1 MSNNTFI
8 TPAMLADMS
17 SIQSNIVKCLLYK
30 ESNNAFNQDNISI
43 NSLPH
48 DVHDK
53 IVEHYKT
60 LLPSKYVLRDW
71 VPREKLDW
79 YTLSGN
85 PCASELLMEQAD
97 YENTLTEEEYNMLI
111 KEKKISWMRVCCING
126 EAIDILKKY
135 PSKIQ
140 WAYLSNN
147 KKQQAVDMIKER
159 IEYEKINVPEYYEE
173 NRVCINNFS
182 DNENPQIIEFIKE
195 RIEYEKGLSEE
206 ESKRKPANKSPKG
219 VL

>member
-8 TPAMLADMS
+8 TPAMLAEMS
-17 SIQSNIVKCLLYK
+17 NFQSNIVKCLLYK

-135 PSKIQ
+135 PSK
-140 WAYLSNN
+140 
-147 KKQQAVDMIKER
+147 K
-159 IEYEKINVPEYYEE
+159 
-173 NRVCINNFS
+173 S
-182 DNENPQIIEFIKE
+182 D
-195 RIEYEKGLSEE
+195 
-206 ESKRKPANKSPKG
+206 
-219 VL
+219 